1 MKHYFFLLSIIILAS
16 CGKGTLS
23 DNSNPNLGNLDY
35 ELTGVHDV
43 TLHQH
48 DSTEMTVEMKY
59 LSGNKDIV
67 GLSANNLVQ
76 GYVLAFSPQLDT
88 PSFFST
94 LKIKTATIDTGVK
107 TFQILATGS
116 KKTKAYNINIHVIA
130 DTLNPA
136 LAFAGSLFETGTCTN
151 NSPNNSLV
159 TGYVPV
165 GSIGKLH
172 LTGLWL
178 GGNAYE
184 VDLYFNGAN
193 QSISLPT
200 QVSNGLTFTGSGTYN
215 GTTIQLTYTISG
227 PLVNESCTVTIVK

>member
-1 MKHYFFLLSIIILAS
+1 MKHYFLLLSLIILAS
-16 CGKGTLS
+16 CGKGTLG
-23 DNSNPNLGNLDY
+23 DNNNPNLGNLDF
-35 ELTGVHDV
+35 ELTGVQDV

-67 GLSANNLVQ
+67 GLSINNLVP
-76 GYVLAFSPQLDT
+76 GYMLSFTPQLDT

-107 TFQILATGS
+107 SFQILATGN

-136 LAFAGSLFETGTCTN
+136 LAFAGNLFENGTCTN
-151 NSPNNSLV
+151 NSPNNNLV
-159 TGYVPV
+159 SGYVPV
-165 GSIGKLH
+165 GTFGKLH
-172 LTGLWL
+172 VTGLWI
-178 GGNAYE
+178 GGNVYE
-184 VDLYFNGAN
+184 VDLYFNAAN
-193 QSISLPT
+193 QSVSMPA
-200 QVSNGLTFTGSGTYN
+200 QVTNNLTFTGSGTYN